1 MGGGNPL
8 VGLGRPSR
16 EPLVM
21 DGRLDLLEQGQYGI
35 WILAQASAADPGMR
49 RRTWTVDP
57 ERLVG

>member
-1 MGGGNPL
+1 
-8 VGLGRPSR
+8 
-16 EPLVM
+16 M